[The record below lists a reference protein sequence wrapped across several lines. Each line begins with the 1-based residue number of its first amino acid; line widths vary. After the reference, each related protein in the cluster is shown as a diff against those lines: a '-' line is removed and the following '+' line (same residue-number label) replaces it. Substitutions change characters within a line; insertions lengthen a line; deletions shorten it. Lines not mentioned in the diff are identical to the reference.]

1 MTPRTV
7 MCFGDSNTHG
17 TRALEH
23 ALDIRRFDRGVRWP
37 GQMAAALGPD
47 RQVIEEGH
55 PSRTTTHD
63 DPVEGPHKNGLS
75 MLPALLESH
84 RPLDL
89 VIVMLG
95 TNDLK
100 MRYHVPAIDIAIST
114 EKLLLT
120 VAASIAGPDLQPP
133 RCLLVAPVP
142 IEEAG
147 FLAEM
152 FEGGAAKSRQLG
164 PFFQT
169 IAERHGA
176 GFLDAGTLAKVDP
189 TDGIH
194 LTEAGHAALAA
205 GIAARVAEMFP

>member
-1 MTPRTV
+1 MTRRTV

-23 ALDIRRFDRGVRWP
+23 ALDIRRFDQGTRWP

-47 RQVIEEGH
+47 WQVIEEGH

-63 DPVEGPHKNGLS
+63 DPVEGLHKNGLA
-75 MLPALLESH
+75 MLPALLETH

-114 EKLLLT
+114 EKLLQC
-120 VAASIAGPDLQPP
+120 VAASIAGPDLAPP

-142 IEEAG
+142 IKEVG

-152 FEGGAAKSRQLG
+152 FAGGAARSRQLA

-169 IAERHGA
+169 IAARHGA
-176 GFLDAGTLAKVDP
+176 DFLDAGTLARVDP

-194 LTEAGHAALAA
+194 LTEAGHAALGT
-205 GIAARVAEMFP
+205 GIAAKVAELFP